1 MTHLY
6 FGKVCFR
13 AASGAGPAH
22 ISTVLKWGS
31 RSLCH
36 HSALVKSKDTI
47 ERIHIYP
54 IHRIDH
60 DASPTASNPYR
71 SDLRPLGAHNTISK
85 LYLIISRYR
94 APCVVNSHDYDAA
107 PCCEVRVPQKRSIA
121 LSGPNSAFYV
131 SFAMTL
137 DFFVC
142 RSHDIHQQYQYA
154 AKARPTSHQAAQA
167 LPTGRRCPHQYRHT
181 AACHHDIPAW

>member
-94 APCVVNSHDYDAA
+94 ALCVVNSHDYDAA

-137 DFFVC
+137 DFYCLQKPRYPSTVSVC
-142 RSHDIHQQYQYA
+142 RQSETDF
-154 AKARPTSHQAAQA
+154 SSSC
-167 LPTGRRCPHQYRHT
+167 TGITYRQTLSASISAHG
-181 AACHHDIPAW
+181 CVPS